1 MARPKITEERRRQI
15 LEAAAA
21 VIAERGMCETRIADV
36 ARRLEISP
44 ALILYYFSSKDVL
57 LAQTLAFRDR
67 QFFEAAEENIRDV
80 NGAVERLHLLIEACI
95 PPQETRERHDS
106 VWYLWLET
114 WSRSRHD
121 PQLAGERL
129 RLDRELRR
137 VIADLVEQGVAEG
150 TMTCDDP
157 AGFAMMLSSLIDGL
171 AIQVLLQDP
180 EMDGAR
186 MGEMVRQV
194 AWRQLSIG

>member
-1 MARPKITEERRRQI
+1 MTEERRRQI
-15 LEAAAA
+15 LAAAA
-21 VIAERGMCETRIADV
+21 SVIAERGMCETRIADI
-36 ARRLEISP
+36 ARRLDISP
-44 ALILYYFSSKDVL
+44 ALILYYFPSKDVL
-57 LAQTLAFRDR
+57 LAQSLAYRDR
-67 QFFEAAEENIRDV
+67 QFFEAAEENIQGV
-80 NGAVERLHLLIEACI
+80 TGAVERLRLLIDACV
-95 PPQETRERHDS
+95 PPEETRDQHDS
-106 VWYLWLET
+106 AWYLWLET
-114 WSRSRHD
+114 WSRSRQD

-157 AGFAMMLSSLIDGL
+157 VGFAMMLSSLIDGL
-171 AIQVLLQDP
+171 GIQVLLQDP

-194 AWRQLSIG
+194 AWRQLSID